1 MGGGRHSASNASPR
15 RSGPS
20 VYVTRHAMKGL
31 LSRRAAALAAAS
43 LLVAGCNAP
52 DGSSRRNPVGTLT
65 ILTAGAL
72 ARPLRAAADSFA
84 RGARLTV
91 ALESA
96 GSLETAR
103 KITDLGRTPD
113 VVALAD
119 TALFSSVLAG
129 RVADVTPLARTRM
142 VLAYT
147 PRSAFAAAVDSSN
160 WYRVLQRPG
169 VEVGRSDPTLDPAGY
184 RAILVA
190 ELAERYYHV
199 PGLAD
204 SLIAH
209 APSRNVRPKSADLV
223 ALLQTGNLDYAWEY
237 ESVARSVGL
246 KFVRLPTAIDLDDP
260 AQSSRYAE
268 AAVRIPRAH
277 GGAIVARGA
286 PVVFGIARVLR
297 APQDG
302 VGAHFI
308 TFLTSPAGRRI
319 LAGYSLDTLDAR
331 DTADT
336 R

>member
-1 MGGGRHSASNASPR
+1 MKRPLS
-15 RSGPS
+15 
-20 VYVTRHAMKGL
+20 RHAVAFATMT
-31 LSRRAAALAAAS
+31 S
-43 LLVAGCNAP
+43 LVVGCRVSN
-52 DGSSRRNPVGTLT
+52 DRSSTTIT

-84 RGARLTV
+84 GSRLHV

-103 KITDLGRTPD
+103 KITDLGRRPT

-119 TALFSSVLAG
+119 TALFGALLAPYVG
-129 RVADVTPLARTRM
+129 PVTAIAHTRV

-147 PRSAFAAAVDSSN
+147 ARSRFAGEIDSTN

-184 RAILVA
+184 RALLVA
-190 ELAERYYHV
+190 ELAERHYGV
-199 PGLAD
+199 PALAD
-204 SLIAH
+204 SLLAH
-209 APSRNVRPKSADLV
+209 EPARNVRPKSADLV

-246 KFVRLPTAIDLDDP
+246 RYVRLPAAIDLGDP
-260 AQSSRYAE
+260 ALSSQY
-268 AAVRIPRAH
+268 AAVAVRVP
-277 GGAIVARGA
+277 GARGRQLVIRGA
-286 PVVFGIARVLR
+286 PVVFGIAPLR
-297 APQDG
+297 GAP
-302 VGAHFI
+302 GALGARFI
-308 TFLTSPAGRRI
+308 AFLSSPAGRRI
-319 LAGYSLDTLDAR
+319 LAGFSLEALDAR